1 MMKILMPYIHQRQSV
16 AVVIVVMA
24 ESFEGSFSL
33 DDFEASAIESAA
45 AVPNLDNITTCSCRG
60 YCLREKGRN
69 YCPCK
74 SINNFCSSAC
84 HEGDFELCMNNRRVQ
99 DTDSDDTVRLFSS
112 LIKLRVKLN
121 EYL

>member
-33 DDFEASAIESAA
+33 DDCEASAIEGAA
-45 AVPNLDNITTCSCRG
+45 AVSNLDNILTTCSCRG

-74 SINNFCSSAC
+74 SINNFSNYA
-84 HEGDFELCMNNRRVQ
+84 
-99 DTDSDDTVRLFSS
+99 
-112 LIKLRVKLN
+112 
-121 EYL
+121 